1 MIYTLKVSQSDL
13 VLIGGALGRCAY
25 DDVKGLIASLQR
37 QVTEQEEAAKGDA
50 VAHEAKGEG

>member
-1 MIYTLKVSQSDL
+1 MTYTLKVSQSDL

-25 DDVKGLIASLQR
+25 DDVKSLIGALQR

-50 VAHEAKGEG
+50 PAEMKDGA